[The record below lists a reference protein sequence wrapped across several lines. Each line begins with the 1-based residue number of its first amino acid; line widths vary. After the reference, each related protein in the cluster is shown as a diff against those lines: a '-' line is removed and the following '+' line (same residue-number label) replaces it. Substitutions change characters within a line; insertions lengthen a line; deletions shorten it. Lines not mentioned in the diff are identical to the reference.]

1 MTVSVL
7 PVDANG
13 LVLKGA
19 EAAELKVTTTN
30 KEGKEVDATDAQ
42 VTVQN
47 NSVITVGQ
55 GAKAGETYKVTVV
68 LDGKLITTHSFK
80 VVDTAPT
87 AKGLAVEFTSTSLKE
102 VAPNADLKAAL
113 LNILSVDGV
122 PATTA
127 KATVSN
133 VEFVSADTNVV
144 AENGTVGAKGATS
157 IYVKNLTVV
166 KDGKEQK

>member
-1 MTVSVL
+1 M
-7 PVDANG
+7 
-13 LVLKGA
+13 
-19 EAAELKVTTTN
+19 
-30 KEGKEVDATDAQ
+30 
-42 VTVQN
+42 
-47 NSVITVGQ
+47 
-55 GAKAGETYKVTVV
+55 
-68 LDGKLITTHSFK
+68 HHHHHH
-80 VVDTAPT
+80 
-87 AKGLAVEFTSTSLKE
+87 GLAVEFTSTSLKE

-166 KDGKEQK
+166 KDGKEQKVEFDKAVQVAVSIKEAKP